1 MQPNC
6 RRAVALLVRD
16 GRPWNDAW
24 SCSRIHA
31 RGRGNLVS
39 RNSRDLSY
47 PFERKL
53 IYTRAKLFKPCRPPR
68 NEVLIVKT
76 FVDDNF
82 KPTHAHRRIST
93 DPQRKPDIRK
103 LGIFAASDWRFQG
116 LADTAN
122 PSCPYCS
129 VTAERRKAIS
139 SKAWSQVTRSHRPE
153 PRSPTRRSGNLIRS
167 GCRNPSGA

>member
-53 IYTRAKLFKPCRPPR
+53 IYTRAKLFKPCGPPR
-68 NEVLIVKT
+68 NEVRIVKP
-76 FVDDNF
+76 FVDHNF
-82 KPTHAHRRIST
+82 KPTHTHPRHT
-93 DPQRKPDIRK
+93 TPPQLNPHIRK
-103 LGIFAASDWRFQG
+103 LA
-116 LADTAN
+116 
-122 PSCPYCS
+122 
-129 VTAERRKAIS
+129 
-139 SKAWSQVTRSHRPE
+139 
-153 PRSPTRRSGNLIRS
+153 
-167 GCRNPSGA
+167 

>member
-6 RRAVALLVRD
+6 RRAVPLLVRD
-16 GRPWNDAW
+16 WRPWNDAR
-24 SCSRIHA
+24 SCSGIHA
-31 RGRGNLVS
+31 RGRGDLVS

-47 PFERKL
+47 AFERKL
-53 IYTRAKLFKPCRPPR
+53 IYTRAKLFKPCRPSR

-103 LGIFAASDWRFQG
+103 LGIFAASW
-116 LADTAN
+116 
-122 PSCPYCS
+122 
-129 VTAERRKAIS
+129 V
-139 SKAWSQVTRSHRPE
+139 
-153 PRSPTRRSGNLIRS
+153 
-167 GCRNPSGA
+167 